1 MHTVKLIANVQY
13 VSLGDEFI
21 SVQDIATVINIVC
34 SFYIRIFH
42 SIIYNVDRGVLRAKL
57 DIVINLSSAN
67 HAYLKTH
74 YLARK
79 IPHVACS
86 TPRSTTLYMLWKL
99 LAYKKR
105 KAPVKS
111 TNQHPAFYGPDAF
124 PVTQL
129 TVSKHWREELSHSMD
144 LLTARSPGLPALY
157 WPPKAH
163 GYLVLGL
170 VLVLELGSGT
180 CGPSSG
186 SGHAISSGKLTG
198 SGCSRSEHR
207 RAI

>member
-42 SIIYNVDRGVLRAKL
+42 SIIYNVDRGVLRTKL

-86 TPRSTTLYMLWKL
+86 TPRSTTLYML
-99 LAYKKR
+99 
-105 KAPVKS
+105 
-111 TNQHPAFYGPDAF
+111 
-124 PVTQL
+124 
-129 TVSKHWREELSHSMD
+129 
-144 LLTARSPGLPALY
+144 
-157 WPPKAH
+157 
-163 GYLVLGL
+163 
-170 VLVLELGSGT
+170 
-180 CGPSSG
+180 
-186 SGHAISSGKLTG
+186 
-198 SGCSRSEHR
+198 
-207 RAI
+207 